1 MMWVLRKGWGEREEE
16 RERRRERGGERG
28 GEREEG
34 CGDVEME
41 WNDVKLINVWWKEH

>member
-16 RERRRERGGERG
+16 R

-41 WNDVKLINVWWKEH
+41 WNDVKLINGWWKEH